1 MADKEYVQAGAA
13 SLKPDSG
20 APNET
25 GIAHHSDEVA
35 AIPLVEER
43 LNVAKRNVETG
54 RVRVHVKVEE
64 RRETITE
71 DLLRDEVEVERVPR
85 NERLTDLP
93 HVRLEGTTTIVPV
106 VEEVL
111 VVEKVL
117 MLVEEIHIRRRS
129 ETERREIPVI
139 LRSEQANVE
148 RDGPDAADLTPTPR
162 DRA

>member
-13 SLKPDSG
+13 SLKPVSS
-20 APNET
+20 APHEPGT
-25 GIAHHSDEVA
+25 AHHSDEVA

-43 LNVAKRNVETG
+43 LNVAKRHVETG

-148 RDGPDAADLTPTPR
+148 RDGPDAADRSSPPR